1 MSLKSP
7 MHPGEFVKELYMVPF
22 GISSERMANALSV
35 SPSAFSRFIN
45 GKSDLSIDMAFRLS
59 IVIGRSVESWMN
71 MQTNFDMQKYRESEQ
86 AKLASLRPLVF

>member
-7 MHPGEFVKELYMVPF
+7 MHPGEFVKELYMIPF
-22 GISSERMANALSV
+22 GISSEKLASALSV

-71 MQTNFDMQKYRESEQ
+71 MQNSFDIQRYRENEQ
-86 AKLASLRPLVF
+86 AKLVSLRPWFF